1 MRYQISI
8 SASMEKIDRLIMT
21 TTTIRIDFSFKR
33 EVFFVVIGAI
43 IGALTMVVPKTIFE
57 VEMGLP
63 YYLSWIAFGHVLG
76 VYSSSSVIAGIGIHL
91 VTAIS
96 IGVVVGIFLYK
107 TGILNISKVSNGLF
121 YGVISGLA
129 IFLIFFIPVQQF
141 VLNPQIIRTMIEFD
155 KSMSLAQAAQQI
167 SHNLVT
173 IMIGSIIMHLVFGVT
188 LGLVSSGLSIKF
200 GSRYRCSIHDIS
212 FPRIDLYQKH
222 MQLIHGAKPLE
233 QKKILILGGG
243 FAGIQVLRKLQDA
256 FQNDVSVDMS
266 LVSRDNFFLFTPMLP
281 EISSGMIESRHI
293 STPVRVFCKRARFY
307 EAVVNSVDLQHRQVV
322 ITHLVGDQRH
332 RQHQLEDDSH
342 SHSLKYDYLVL
353 ALGSETNFFGM
364 SDVEKNSFTLKSLG
378 DAIILRNH
386 VISMLEQA
394 DLEHDNEELR
404 KGLMTFVVVG
414 GGFSGVEIVGEL
426 NDFVRDST
434 KEFYHNIDEDSDVR
448 IILVNA
454 YDKILPELSEDLGN
468 FALQKL
474 RKSGIDVMLNAKV
487 SGATSNSV
495 KFHDDK
501 IIPCHTLIWTG
512 GVTPSRLVST
522 LRCERDKGGR
532 IIVNNYLQVHRY
544 PGVYALGDCAY
555 ITDPRTGKSYPP
567 TAQHAIREGSVV
579 AKNIISAIKTGKEIG
594 EAEED
599 HRNMT
604 IFDYKTKGIM
614 AEIGKRTGVGDVLGI
629 KIHGFIA
636 WWIWRSYYLSHLPT
650 IQKKLRVMAD
660 WSIDLFFQRDI
671 TRIRTYTEEKGRE
684 ADVSKVQEVLR

>member
-1 MRYQISI
+1 
-8 SASMEKIDRLIMT
+8 MT
-21 TTTIRIDFSFKR
+21 TTNTIRIDFSLKR
-33 EVFFVVIGAI
+33 EVFFVVVGAI
-43 IGALTMVVPKTIFE
+43 IGALTMVIPKTIFE

-76 VYSSSSVIAGIGIHL
+76 VYSSASVIVGIGIHL

-96 IGVVVGIFLYK
+96 IGIVVGIFLYK
-107 TGILNISKVSNGLF
+107 TGILNISKVSNGLL
-121 YGVISGLA
+121 YGLISGLA
-129 IFLIFFIPVQQF
+129 IFLIFFMPVQEF
-141 VLNPQIIRTMIEFD
+141 VLNPQIISTIMEMD
-155 KSMSLAQAAQQI
+155 KSMSLAQAAHQI

-173 IMIGSIIMHLVFGVT
+173 IMIGSIIMHIVFGIT

-200 GSRYRCSIHDIS
+200 GSRYRCNIHDIS
-212 FPRIDLYQKH
+212 FPRIDSYQKH
-222 MQLIHGAKPLE
+222 LQLIHRAKPIE

-243 FAGIQVLRKLQDA
+243 FAGVQVLRKVQKA
-256 FQNDVSVDMS
+256 FQNDVSVDIS

-293 STPVRVFCKRARFY
+293 ATPVRSFCKRARFY
-307 EAVVNSVDLQHRQVV
+307 EATVDSVDIQDRNVV
-322 ITHLVGDQRH
+322 ITHLLGNQMH
-332 RQHQLEDDSH
+332 NKYHQAESH
-342 SHSLKYDYLVL
+342 SHTLNYDYLVL

-364 SDVEKNSFTLKSLG
+364 SDVEENSFTIKSLG

-426 NDFVRDST
+426 NDFVRDSI
-434 KEFYHNIDEDSDVR
+434 KEFYHNIDENHDVR
-448 IILVNA
+448 IILVNSQ
-454 YDKILPELSEDLGN
+454 DRILPEVSEDLGA

-474 RKSGIDVMLNAKV
+474 RKSGVEMMLNARV

-495 KFHDDK
+495 KLHDGS

-512 GVTPSRLVST
+512 GVTSSRLVSS
-522 LRCERDKGGR
+522 LPCEYDKGGR

-544 PGVYALGDCAY
+544 AGVYALGDCASV
-555 ITDPRTGKSYPP
+555 TDPHTGKPYPP

-579 AKNIISAIKTGKEIG
+579 ADNIIAAIKRGFEIG

-599 HRNMT
+599 HSNMT
-604 IFDYKTKGIM
+604 TFDYKTKGVM
-614 AEIGKRTGVGDVLGI
+614 AEIGKRTGVGDLLGI
-629 KIHGFIA
+629 KVHGFIA
-636 WWIWRSYYLSHLPT
+636 WWIWRSYYLSNLPT
-650 IQKKLRVMAD
+650 IQKKLRVMVD
-660 WSIDLFFQRDI
+660 WSIDLFFKRDI
-671 TRIRTYTEEKGRE
+671 TRIRTYTEEKGLKTGL
-684 ADVSKVQEVLR
+684 SKAEVIL